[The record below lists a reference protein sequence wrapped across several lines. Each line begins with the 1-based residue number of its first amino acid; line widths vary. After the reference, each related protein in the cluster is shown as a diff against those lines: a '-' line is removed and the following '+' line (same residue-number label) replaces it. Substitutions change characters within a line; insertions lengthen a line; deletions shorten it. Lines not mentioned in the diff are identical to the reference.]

1 MSLPPDDQRHGT
13 KAGYRAGC
21 REDCCREAE
30 ARYERIRIYHLDR
43 GNPYTLPVF
52 TVQRRI
58 RALQA
63 IGWRAADIAEAA
75 GWKAPQVVLELLEA
89 HRTRVGRDAYNRICR
104 AYDQLSMQPGPSQI
118 TAKRAARRGAL
129 PPLAWDDDTIDNPDA
144 KPAMPADDR
153 DSIDEVLIQ
162 RALNGIRVKAN
173 PAERA
178 EIERR
183 WLAAGR
189 PLNELARTQ
198 GTNIWRDRRTA

>member
-13 KAGYRAGC
+13 RAGYRAGC
-21 REDCCREAE
+21 REACCREADT
-30 ARYERIRIYHLDR
+30 RYHRIRTYHLDR
-43 GNPYTLPVF
+43 GHTYTLPTF

-58 RALQA
+58 HALQA
-63 IGWRAADIAEAA
+63 LGWRASDIAKAA
-75 GWKAPQVVLELLEA
+75 GLNTPQALLNMVEPE
-89 HRTRVGRDAYNRICR
+89 RTIVRRDSYERICR
-104 AYDQLSMQPGPSQI
+104 AYDQLSMQQGPSEI
-118 TAKRAARRGAL
+118 TARRAARRGWL
-129 PPLAWDDDTIDNPDA
+129 PPLVWDDDTIDNPDA
-144 KPAMPADDR
+144 KPAMPANQR
-153 DSIDEVLIQ
+153 DTIDEVLIQ

-183 WLAAGR
+183 WVAAGR